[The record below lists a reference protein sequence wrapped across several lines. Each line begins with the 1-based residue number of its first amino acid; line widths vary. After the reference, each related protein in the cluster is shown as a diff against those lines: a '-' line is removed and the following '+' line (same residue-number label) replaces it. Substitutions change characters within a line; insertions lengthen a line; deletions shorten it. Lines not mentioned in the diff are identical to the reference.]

1 MARFRYRAYDTNGGQ
16 VEDSI
21 EAKSEKTAAE
31 ILRKQ
36 GLTVVELKSAETT
49 QDKFAASFSR
59 KVSLED
65 LEFFTSE
72 ISILLQNGVKV
83 DKCLAILKRN
93 RGKSALSELIEDLHS
108 NVKKGMG
115 LAEAFAERPD
125 LFDPLYVNLVKLG
138 EASGELPQVFR
149 RLSGDLKFR
158 SSLKRKIIQSL
169 TYPMVILSICILSLF
184 FIFNYIVPQ
193 MSGLFE
199 GMPELPSYTK
209 LLLGLSQWM
218 QSYQWFLLAA
228 IVLLGLSLYFAL
240 QSPEYRTQLDK
251 FLLKIP
257 LFRSAV
263 LVVERIRFNSA
274 LAMMIESGISV
285 DKAIGMAVNSVNNS
299 ELRQG
304 LNAARLS
311 INKGERL
318 TESLAKSPVYPEFF
332 VSLLEV
338 GEESGDLSPIF
349 DEIASRSRDEFESWT
364 DKMTN
369 MLEPLLI
376 LAMGGIVGSVVVV
389 MLLSIVSVNDVGF

>member
-1 MARFRYRAYDTNGGQ
+1 MARFKYRAYDANGVQ
-16 VEDSI
+16 SEDI
-21 EAKSEKTAAE
+21 IQADSEKAAGE
-31 ILRKQ
+31 QLRKQ
-36 GLTVVELKSAETT
+36 GLTLVALQSAD
-49 QDKFAASFSR
+49 QRKGASLTLFQRS
-59 KVSLED
+59 VSLDD

-72 ISILLQNGVKV
+72 LSILLQNGVKV

-93 RGKSALSELIEDLHS
+93 RSQAGLRELLEDLHD

-125 LFDPLYVNLVKLG
+125 IFDPLYINLVKLG

-149 RLSGDLKFR
+149 RLSDDLKFR
-158 SSLKRKIIQSL
+158 SALKRKIVQSL

-199 GMPELPSYTK
+199 GMPELPIYTEI
-209 LLLGLSQWM
+209 LLGMSQWM
-218 QSYQWFLLAA
+218 QHYQWFLLAG
-228 IVLLGLSLYFAL
+228 IVLSVFLLVFAL
-240 QSPEYRTQLDK
+240 RHADHRAQFDAI
-251 FLLKIP
+251 LLRLP
-257 LFRSAV
+257 VCRNAV

-285 DKAIGMAVNSVNNS
+285 DKAIGLAVNSVKNS
-299 ELRQG
+299 QLQQG

-318 TESLAKSPVYPEFF
+318 TTSLAKSPVYPEFF

-338 GEESGDLSPIF
+338 GEESGNLSPIF
-349 DEIASRSRDEFESWT
+349 DEIAARSRDEFESWT

-369 MLEPLLI
+369 LLEPLLI